1 MMKKVGIYS
10 GSFNPIHHGHV
21 MLANYLVE
29 FSDLDELWFVVTPQ
43 NPLKQKAELL
53 DDNERLKMVQLA
65 VADDPRFRVSDIEMH
80 LPRPSYT
87 INTLNTLSEQYPD
100 CQFVFIC
107 GMDSLQ
113 NFKHW
118 RDYQKILD
126 NYELLVFPREGYDGG
141 DLADYPS
148 VTVLKTPILE
158 ISSTFIRQ
166 CIKEGRD
173 VRHFVPERT
182 FKYMKQHGFYEWWY
196 KHSSSFHSAMPLSVL
211 LKHTPIL

>member
-1 MMKKVGIYS
+1 MKKVGIYS

-43 NPLKQKAELL
+43 NPLKQKDELL
-53 DDNERLKMVQLA
+53 DDAERLKMVQLA
-65 VADDPRFRVSDIEMH
+65 VGDDPRFCVSDIEMH

-87 INTLNTLSEQYPD
+87 INTLTALSEQHPD
-100 CQFVFIC
+100 CQFIFIC

-113 NFKHW
+113 NFKNW
-118 RDYQKILD
+118 REYQKILD

-141 DLADYPS
+141 ELKGYPS
-148 VTVLKTPILE
+148 VSILKTPILE

-166 CIKEGRD
+166 SIREGRD
-173 VRHFVPERT
+173 VRHFVPE
-182 FKYMKQHGFYEWWY
+182 KVSNY
-196 KHSSSFHSAMPLSVL
+196 
-211 LKHTPIL
+211 LKENHFFEVF

>member
-1 MMKKVGIYS
+1 MKKIGIYS

-43 NPLKQKAELL
+43 NPLKKKEDLL
-53 DDNERLKMVQLA
+53 DDDERLKMVQLA
-65 VADDPRFRVSDIEMH
+65 LGDDPRIHVSDIEMH
-80 LPRPSYT
+80 LPTPSYT
-87 INTLNTLSEQYPD
+87 INTLTSLSEQNPD
-100 CQFVFIC
+100 VEFVFIC

-113 NFKHW
+113 NMKNW
-118 RDYQKILD
+118 REYQRILD

-141 DLADYPS
+141 ELVNYPS

-166 CIKEGRD
+166 CVKDGRD
-173 VRHFVPERT
+173 VRHFMPEKA
-182 FKYMKQHGFYEWWY
+182 FAYMKEHQFY
-196 KHSSSFHSAMPLSVL
+196 M
-211 LKHTPIL
+211 

>member
-1 MMKKVGIYS
+1 MKFLKLCKPSSKLNSMKKIGIYS

-43 NPLKQKAELL
+43 NPLKKKEDLL
-53 DDNERLKMVQLA
+53 DDDERLKMVQLA
-65 VADDPRFRVSDIEMH
+65 LGDDPRIHVSDIEMH
-80 LPRPSYT
+80 LPTPSYT
-87 INTLNTLSEQYPD
+87 INTLTSLSEQNPD
-100 CQFVFIC
+100 VEFVFIC

-113 NFKHW
+113 NMKNW
-118 RDYQKILD
+118 REYQKILD

-141 DLADYPS
+141 ELVNYPS

-166 CIKEGRD
+166 CVKEGRD
-173 VRHFVPERT
+173 VRHFMPEKA
-182 FKYMKQHGFYEWWY
+182 FAYMKEHQFY
-196 KHSSSFHSAMPLSVL
+196 M
-211 LKHTPIL
+211 

>member
-1 MMKKVGIYS
+1 MKKVGIYS

-43 NPLKQKAELL
+43 NPLKQKSGLL
-53 DDNERLKMVQLA
+53 DDSERLKMVQLA
-65 VADDPRFRVSDIEMH
+65 VGDDPRFFVSDIEMH
-80 LPRPSYT
+80 LPTPSYT
-87 INTLNTLSEQYPD
+87 INTLSALSGQYPD

-113 NFKHW
+113 SFRNW
-118 RDYQKILD
+118 REYQKILD

-141 DLADYPS
+141 DLVDYPS
-148 VTVLKTPILE
+148 VTVLETPILE

-166 CIKEGRD
+166 CVKEGRD
-173 VRHFVPERT
+173 VRHFIPEKA
-182 FKYMKQHGFYEWWY
+182 FLYMKQRGFYE
-196 KHSSSFHSAMPLSVL
+196 
-211 LKHTPIL
+211 

>member
-1 MMKKVGIYS
+1 MKFLKLCKPSSKLNSMKKIGIYS

-43 NPLKQKAELL
+43 NPLKKKEDLL
-53 DDNERLKMVQLA
+53 DDDERLKMVQLA
-65 VADDPRFRVSDIEMH
+65 LGDDPRIHVSDIEMH
-80 LPRPSYT
+80 LPTPSYT
-87 INTLNTLSEQYPD
+87 INTLTSLSEQNPD
-100 CQFVFIC
+100 VEFVFIC

-113 NFKHW
+113 NMKNW
-118 RDYQKILD
+118 REYQRILD

-141 DLADYPS
+141 DLINYPS

-166 CIKEGRD
+166 CVKEGRD
-173 VRHFVPERT
+173 VRHFMPEKA
-182 FKYMKQHGFYEWWY
+182 FAYMKEHQFY
-196 KHSSSFHSAMPLSVL
+196 M
-211 LKHTPIL
+211 

>member
-1 MMKKVGIYS
+1 MKKIGIYS

-43 NPLKQKAELL
+43 NPLKKKDDLL

-65 VADDPRFRVSDIEMH
+65 LGDDPRFFVSDIEMH
-80 LPRPSYT
+80 LPTPSYT
-87 INTLNTLSEQYPD
+87 INTLATLSEQYPD
-100 CQFVFIC
+100 YEFVFIC

-113 NFKHW
+113 NLKNW
-118 RDYQKILD
+118 REYQKILD

-141 DLADYPS
+141 ELISYPS

-166 CIKEGRD
+166 CVKEGRD
-173 VRHFVPERT
+173 VRHFMPEEA
-182 FKYMKQHGFYEWWY
+182 FLYMKQHRFYE
-196 KHSSSFHSAMPLSVL
+196 
-211 LKHTPIL
+211 

>member
-1 MMKKVGIYS
+1 MKFLKLCKPSSKLNSMKKIGIYS

-43 NPLKQKAELL
+43 NPLKKKEDLL
-53 DDNERLKMVQLA
+53 DDDERLKMVQLA
-65 VADDPRFRVSDIEMH
+65 LGDDPRIHVSDIEMH
-80 LPRPSYT
+80 LPTPSYT
-87 INTLNTLSEQYPD
+87 INTLTSLSEQNPD
-100 CQFVFIC
+100 VEFVFIC

-113 NFKHW
+113 NMKNW
-118 RDYQKILD
+118 REYQRILD

-141 DLADYPS
+141 ELVNYPS

-166 CIKEGRD
+166 CVKEGRD
-173 VRHFVPERT
+173 VRHFMPEKA
-182 FKYMKQHGFYEWWY
+182 FAYMKQNQFY
-196 KHSSSFHSAMPLSVL
+196 L
-211 LKHTPIL
+211 

>member
-1 MMKKVGIYS
+1 VKFLKLCKPSSKLNNMKKIGIYS

-43 NPLKQKAELL
+43 NPLKKKEDLL
-53 DDNERLKMVQLA
+53 DDDERLKMVQLA
-65 VADDPRFRVSDIEMH
+65 LGDDPRIHVSDIEMH
-80 LPRPSYT
+80 LPTPSYT
-87 INTLNTLSEQYPD
+87 INTLTSLSEQNPD
-100 CQFVFIC
+100 VEFVFIC

-113 NFKHW
+113 NMKNW
-118 RDYQKILD
+118 REYQKILD

-141 DLADYPS
+141 ELVNYPS

-166 CIKEGRD
+166 CVKEGRD
-173 VRHFVPERT
+173 VRHFMPEKA
-182 FKYMKQHGFYEWWY
+182 FAYMKQNQFY
-196 KHSSSFHSAMPLSVL
+196 L
-211 LKHTPIL
+211 

>member
-1 MMKKVGIYS
+1 MKKIGIYS

-43 NPLKQKAELL
+43 NPLKKTEDLL
-53 DDNERLKMVQLA
+53 DDDERLKMVQLA
-65 VADDPRFRVSDIEMH
+65 LGDDPRFIVSDIEMH
-80 LPRPSYT
+80 LPTPSYT
-87 INTLNTLSEQYPD
+87 INTLTALSEQNPD
-100 CQFVFIC
+100 CEFVFIC

-113 NFKHW
+113 NLKNW
-118 RDYQKILD
+118 REYQKILD

-141 DLADYPS
+141 ELANYPS
-148 VTVLKTPILE
+148 VTILKTPILE

-173 VRHFVPERT
+173 VRHFMPEKA
-182 FKYMKQHGFYEWWY
+182 FLYMKEHGFY
-196 KHSSSFHSAMPLSVL
+196 L
-211 LKHTPIL
+211 

>member
-1 MMKKVGIYS
+1 MKKVGIYS

-43 NPLKQKAELL
+43 NPLKQKDELL
-53 DDNERLKMVQLA
+53 DDDERLKMVQLA
-65 VADDPRFRVSDIEMH
+65 LGDDSRFHVSDIEMR

-87 INTLNTLSEQYPD
+87 INTLTALSEQYPD
-100 CQFVFIC
+100 CEFVFIC

-113 NFKHW
+113 NLKNW
-118 RDYQKILD
+118 REYQKILD

-141 DLADYPS
+141 DLISYPS

-158 ISSTFIRQ
+158 ISSTFIRG
-166 CIKEGRD
+166 CIKKGRD
-173 VRHFVPERT
+173 VRHFMPEKA
-182 FKYMKQHGFYEWWY
+182 FCYMKQNQFYE
-196 KHSSSFHSAMPLSVL
+196 
-211 LKHTPIL
+211 

>member
-1 MMKKVGIYS
+1 MKKIGIYS

-43 NPLKQKAELL
+43 NPLKQKGDLL
-53 DDNERLKMVQLA
+53 DDDERLKMVQLA
-65 VADDPRFRVSDIEMH
+65 LGDDPRFLVSDIEMH
-80 LPRPSYT
+80 LPTPSYT
-87 INTLNTLSEQYPD
+87 INTLTSLSEQNPD
-100 CQFVFIC
+100 CEFVFIC

-113 NFKHW
+113 NFKNW
-118 RDYQKILD
+118 REYQRILD

-141 DLADYPS
+141 ELANYPS
-148 VTVLKTPILE
+148 VTLLKTPILE

-173 VRHFVPERT
+173 VRHFMPEKA
-182 FKYMKQHGFYEWWY
+182 FLYMKEKHFYE
-196 KHSSSFHSAMPLSVL
+196 
-211 LKHTPIL
+211 

>member
-1 MMKKVGIYS
+1 MKKVGIYS

-29 FSDLDELWFVVTPQ
+29 FSDLDELWFVVSPL

-53 DDNERLKMVQLA
+53 DDAERLKMVQLA
-65 VADDPRFRVSDIEMH
+65 IGDDPRFHVSDVEMH

-87 INTLNTLSEQYPD
+87 INTLTALSEQHPD

-113 NFKHW
+113 NLTRW
-118 RDYQKILD
+118 REYQKILD
-126 NYELLVFPREGYDGG
+126 NYKLLVFPREGYDGG
-141 DLADYPS
+141 ELVHHPS
-148 VTVLKTPILE
+148 VTILETPILE

-166 CIKEGRD
+166 CVKEGHD
-173 VRHFVPERT
+173 VRHFMPEKA
-182 FKYMKQHGFYEWWY
+182 FLYMQEQCFYRE
-196 KHSSSFHSAMPLSVL
+196 
-211 LKHTPIL
+211 

>member
-1 MMKKVGIYS
+1 MKKVGIYS

-43 NPLKQKAELL
+43 NPLKEKSELL
-53 DDNERLKMVQLA
+53 DDDERLKMVQLA
-65 VADDPRFRVSDIEMH
+65 IGDDPRFHVSDIEMH

-87 INTLNTLSEQYPD
+87 INTLTALSEQHPD

-113 NFKHW
+113 NLTRW
-118 RDYQKILD
+118 REYKKILD
-126 NYELLVFPREGYDGG
+126 NYMLLVFPREGYDGG
-141 DLADYPS
+141 ELVHHQS
-148 VTVLKTPILE
+148 VTILKTPILE

-166 CIKEGRD
+166 CVKEGRD
-173 VRHFVPERT
+173 VRHFMPEKA
-182 FKYMKQHGFYEWWY
+182 FLYMRKQGFYQE
-196 KHSSSFHSAMPLSVL
+196 
-211 LKHTPIL
+211 

>member
-1 MMKKVGIYS
+1 MKKVGIYS

-43 NPLKQKAELL
+43 NPLKEKSELL
-53 DDNERLKMVQLA
+53 DDDERLKMVQLA
-65 VADDPRFRVSDIEMH
+65 IGDDPRFHVSDIEMN

-87 INTLNTLSEQYPD
+87 INTLTALSEQHPD

-113 NFKHW
+113 NLTRW
-118 RDYQKILD
+118 REYKKILD
-126 NYELLVFPREGYDGG
+126 NYMLLVFPREGYDGG
-141 DLADYPS
+141 ELVHHPS
-148 VTVLKTPILE
+148 VTILKTPILE

-166 CIKEGRD
+166 SVKEGRD
-173 VRHFVPERT
+173 VRHFMPEKA
-182 FKYMKQHGFYEWWY
+182 FLYMRKQGFYQE
-196 KHSSSFHSAMPLSVL
+196 
-211 LKHTPIL
+211 